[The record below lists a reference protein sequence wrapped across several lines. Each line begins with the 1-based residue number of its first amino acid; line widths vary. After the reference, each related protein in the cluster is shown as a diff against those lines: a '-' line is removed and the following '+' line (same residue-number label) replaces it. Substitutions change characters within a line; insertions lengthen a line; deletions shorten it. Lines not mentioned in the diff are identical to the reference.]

1 MLIDSHCHL
10 DYEYDL
16 SVEELIRE
24 AGSHGVGAMIAIAA
38 ARDSLDRVRAIAEAH
53 PEVWFTTGI
62 HPHDA
67 KDFDGPVLD
76 QMRALITHPRCVAVG
91 ELGLDFFYNL
101 SERTAQIQA
110 LERQLEFSVEVGKP
124 VVVHTREADQDTAA
138 ALEAHSKA
146 WQSTHPG
153 RSPGVIHCFTGGKEL
168 AERCLDLGYFIS
180 FSGIITFKNAD
191 ALRAVVRDTVPL
203 AKMLVET
210 DSPFLAPI
218 PHRGKKNHPAWTR
231 HVAEKAAELKGVD
244 VTEVEKAT
252 TQNVAALFGIP
263 LN

>member
-16 SVEELIRE
+16 SVAELIRE
-24 AGSHGVGAMIAIAA
+24 ARDHGVGAMIAIAA
-38 ARDSLDRVRAIAEAH
+38 ARDSLDRVRAIAEVH

-67 KDFDGPVLD
+67 KDFDSSAMVE
-76 QMRALITHPRCVAVG
+76 MRKLISHPRCVAVG

-101 SERTAQIQA
+101 SERNVQINA
-110 LERQLEFSVEVGKP
+110 LQTQLDFSVEVGKP
-124 VVVHTREADQDTAA
+124 IVVHTREADLDTLE
-138 ALEAHSKA
+138 ALERHGKA
-146 WQSTHPG
+146 WAKAHPG

-168 AERCLDLGYFIS
+168 AERCLDLDYFIS

-203 AKMLVET
+203 TRMLVET

-231 HVAEKAAELKGVD
+231 HVAEKVAELKGVY
-244 VTEVEKAT
+244 VTEVERAT
-252 TQNVAALFGIP
+252 TQNVAALFGIKT
-263 LN
+263 L